1 MQTQSPSNITHKPAD
16 LISDEVDFLDERNK
30 QNTRLRSENAADMTP
45 PKGVTQQPAL
55 ISPSPSSHSI
65 SSNSSSGDIS
75 EDDYVKKI
83 AKTEHR
89 IAELEGRHLPEPLLT
104 ENPGRFVLFPIQD
117 NDVSVLSLNFSCSK
131 SNPSD

>member
-55 ISPSPSSHSI
+55 ISPSPS
-65 SSNSSSGDIS
+65 
-75 EDDYVKKI
+75 V
-83 AKTEHR
+83 T
-89 IAELEGRHLPEPLLT
+89 PFLLT
-104 ENPGRFVLFPIQD
+104 ARQGT
-117 NDVSVLSLNFSCSK
+117 SVRTTT
-131 SNPSD
+131 